1 MVPEAAVEDSGNAV
15 EQLAAAL
22 GALEGAVLFKTLA
35 VRPPPPVEFLRS
47 LFKSRWISRT
57 LLKSLLALQE
67 PLSPCL
73 KTLQHCKDRN

>member
-35 VRPPPPVEFLRS
+35 VRPPRLWNF
-47 LFKSRWISRT
+47 
-57 LLKSLLALQE
+57 
-67 PLSPCL
+67 
-73 KTLQHCKDRN
+73 